1 MTNKREDDLL
11 KQSAKQR
18 LAKVRYDYQPPKKK
32 KSRVRDYLNVVIII
46 LVLSGLVISLLQ
58 LL

>member
-1 MTNKREDDLL
+1 MANKREDDLL

-18 LAKVRYDYQPPKKK
+18 LAKVRYDYQTPKKK

>member
-1 MTNKREDDLL
+1 MANKKEDDLL
-11 KQSAKQR
+11 NQSAKQR
-18 LAKVRYDYQPPKKK
+18 LAKVRYYYQPPKKK